1 MRNGIS
7 SDSLLTL
14 VTPAHLEEV
23 LVDWLLEHAA
33 GNGFCS
39 GPINGHSA
47 RHDQLNLAEQVA
59 GHQRQIR
66 FEIHAEHAVIDGLLG
81 HLRQDFA
88 GASLHY
94 WIAPLSGAGKI

>member
-1 MRNGIS
+1 M
-7 SDSLLTL
+7 
-14 VTPAHLEEV
+14 
-23 LVDWLLEHAA
+23 
-33 GNGFCS
+33 
-39 GPINGHSA
+39 
-47 RHDQLNLAEQVA
+47 A

-66 FEIHAEHAVIDGLLG
+66 FEIHAERAVIDGLLG